1 MRKTR
6 KRCAPLLTCG
16 LFCALLLSGCSS
28 MMQSVADGTDA
39 VLNGLAEGTD
49 QIAGALADMTDAALD
64 AAADATDDSVKDAIL
79 DRSLQ
84 GERVRGEDDYTG
96 TYAADYEDF
105 SGTELLFGGTTL
117 NREAGNTVELT
128 CSLDIEEGEAAIFL
142 CSGVRERGLLRHHRG
157 GQRKRLSRCLGRGR
171 DRERVHSNR
180 VNCEVRHADTE
191 KTTGADYSAD
201 RSRRD
206 FVRQCGGCSGIP
218 DVS

>member
-49 QIAGALADMTDAALD
+49 QVAGALADMTDVALG

-79 DRSLQ
+79 DAYSSLMDTAGSWALTPDRSLQ
-84 GERVRGEDDYTG
+84 GERVRGDDDYTG
-96 TYAADYEDF
+96 TYEANYEDF

-117 NREAGNTVELT
+117 DRAAGNTVELS
-128 CSLDIEEGEAAIFL
+128 CSLDIEEGEAAVFL
-142 CSGVRERGLLRHHRG
+142 CSGSDDPVILLSG
-157 GQRKRLSRCLGRGR
+157 SG
-171 DRERVHSNR
+171 
-180 VNCEVRHADTE
+180 
-191 KTTGADYSAD
+191 DYS
-201 RSRRD
+201 STIE
-206 FVRQCGGCSGIP
+206 VGGGSTYIGVWGEEANGSASIQIE
-218 DVS
+218 

>member
-79 DRSLQ
+79 DAYSSLM
-84 GERVRGEDDYTG
+84 DT
-96 TYAADYEDF
+96 
-105 SGTELLFGGTTL
+105 
-117 NREAGNTVELT
+117 AGSWALT
-128 CSLDIEEGEAAIFL
+128 P
-142 CSGVRERGLLRHHRG
+142 
-157 GQRKRLSRCLGRGR
+157 
-171 DRERVHSNR
+171 
-180 VNCEVRHADTE
+180 
-191 KTTGADYSAD
+191 D
-201 RSRRD
+201 RSRGSGSQARMTTPAPMRLTTRTSP
-206 FVRQCGGCSGIP
+206 VRNCSSVAP
-218 DVS
+218 R